1 MTMSIIQPVRMLDY
15 GNAPKY
21 YVTGLGSV
29 RAMGPVATFGFYFA
43 KPQNEDGEM
52 NVLEVELIMPVD
64 SVGPAFDLTLESLG
78 SRALAGQLRP
88 SRLL

>member
-1 MTMSIIQPVRMLDY
+1 MSIIQPVHMLDY
-15 GNAPKY
+15 GNAARY
-21 YVTGLGSV
+21 FVSGLGSV
-29 RAMGPVATFGFYFA
+29 RALGSVATFSYYFA

-78 SRALAGQLRP
+78 PRALAGQLRP
-88 SRLL
+88 ARLI